1 MKEREMALPSGTK
14 LGALGGPNT
23 FGGQAAAHLRELY
36 PEFSEIV
43 YFRTAE
49 ESHDWDSGTAGDAAC
64 APEQMRWTG
73 YHPGIHAIISSPDSK
88 TYVIAECLHVY
99 HASLLGKPGTR
110 LEDIREV
117 QGHTGSITQ
126 SEDWL
131 REHLPR
137 ARINIVDTS
146 SHGAAQTV
154 AASDG
159 SIASVGTP
167 DMGRQFGLEV
177 LAPDIDGGSVANYWA
192 LSPHPY
198 FSDSPNRVVIV
209 GRFGAD
215 GALTD
220 VVTGLAQAGYR
231 LHTVSTAPSG
241 KNLYEYDY
249 VLRFVGSGSLG
260 TVKDAVARVP
270 AARLAGA
277 YEARE

>member
-1 MKEREMALPSGTK
+1 MALPHGLT

-23 FGGQAAAHLRELY
+23 FGGQAAQRLRDLY
-36 PEFSEIV
+36 PEFAEIR

-49 ESHDWDSGTAGDAAC
+49 ESMDWGGAAADAAC

-73 YHPGIHAIISSPDSK
+73 FHPGIHGQIARPDSR
-88 TYVIAECLHVY
+88 TYVVAEVAHVY
-99 HASLLGKPGTR
+99 HCSLLGKPGTA
-110 LEDIREV
+110 LAAIREV

-126 SEDWL
+126 SEAWL
-131 REHLPR
+131 REHLPQ
-137 ARINIVDTS
+137 ARITIVDTS

-167 DMGRQFGLEV
+167 EMGAQWGLAA
-177 LAPDIDGGSVANYWA
+177 LARDIDGGSIGNYWA
-192 LSPHPY
+192 LAPRPY
-198 FSDSPNRVVIV
+198 YSDTPNRVLIT

-220 VVTGLAQAGYR
+220 VVLGLAAAGYR
-231 LHTVSTAPSG
+231 LHTVSTSPSG
-241 KNLYEYDY
+241 RELYEYDY

-260 TVKDAVARVP
+260 AVQAALERTP